1 MKGSTVLW
9 ALWAGSPPWA
19 GDRRSSTMDYLLG
32 VVVLL
37 GMAALP
43 GRVALQNPKRNV
55 PRLRLSYKGE
65 FLVNLMCVY

>member
-1 MKGSTVLW
+1 
-9 ALWAGSPPWA
+9 
-19 GDRRSSTMDYLLG
+19 MDYLLG